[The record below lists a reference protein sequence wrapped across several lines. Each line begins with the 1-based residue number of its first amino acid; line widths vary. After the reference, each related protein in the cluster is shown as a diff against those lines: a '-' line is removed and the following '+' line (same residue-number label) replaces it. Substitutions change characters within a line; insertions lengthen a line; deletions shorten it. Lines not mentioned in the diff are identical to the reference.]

1 VLEQVIMM
9 QFTSS
14 LYSLF
19 RMRRAELRSHL
30 DKKHVANLKEEIA
43 KEREQAKIKAKSKST
58 TIPSE
63 PEVSTF
69 FA

>member
-1 VLEQVIMM
+1 MLEQVIMM

-19 RMRRAELRSHL
+19 RTRRAELRSHI

-58 TIPSE
+58 TSSSE
-63 PEVSTF
+63 PEVSTS